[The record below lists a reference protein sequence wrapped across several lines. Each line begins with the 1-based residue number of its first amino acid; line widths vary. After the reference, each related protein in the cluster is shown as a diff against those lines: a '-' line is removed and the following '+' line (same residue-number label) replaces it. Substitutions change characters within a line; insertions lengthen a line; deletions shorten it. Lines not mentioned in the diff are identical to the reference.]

1 MPVLLGVLAS
11 VFIGVSDYYGR
22 YCARRAHAMTA
33 VGTAFIGGLGVTAVL
48 LYFVPSTIGYEAL
61 VLGAV
66 SGALMAVA
74 LSAMWHSMAISSAAV
89 ASPIVAAFTALGP
102 LVYGLATG
110 ERPSRIV
117 AAGIALAIVGLLAAV
132 IVPDLGGRL
141 RAGIA
146 FAVLAGACLR
156 SSDSTSGQDQPGQW
170 YVAGRQSTAG
180 GLGVDAGRHKSD
192 ANPPDAAAYASTP
205 RFDRRDVR
213 WRRDSYVD
221 CRIAERSGRRGR
233 GRGFA
238 LPDCHHRL
246 GGIVRRRPTPLV
258 AGNRHHRSPGR
269 HHPDDR
275 RLSTHV

>member
-22 YCARRAHAMTA
+22 YCARRAHAMTS
-33 VGTAFIGGLGVTAVL
+33 VGTAFMGGLGVTAVL
-48 LYFVPSTIGYEAL
+48 LYFVPSAIGYEAL

-132 IVPDLGGRL
+132 IVPDLGGPL

-146 FAVLAGACLR
+146 FAVLAGTCFAVATVLLARTSLDSGMWPAVSQRLVATVLMLVATRAMRIPQILPRTLR
-156 SSDSTSGQDQPGQW
+156 LPGFIGGVMGGAGIATLIAGLQRGPVGEVA
-170 YVAGRQSTAG
+170 VAGSLYPVVTIALAVLFDEDRLRWWQIIGITAV
-180 GLGVDAGRHKSD
+180 LAGTSLM
-192 ANPPDAAAYASTP
+192 T
-205 RFDRRDVR
+205 
-213 WRRDSYVD
+213 
-221 CRIAERSGRRGR
+221 IG
-233 GRGFA
+233 
-238 LPDCHHRL
+238 
-246 GGIVRRRPTPLV
+246 
-258 AGNRHHRSPGR
+258 
-269 HHPDDR
+269 
-275 RLSTHV
+275 

>member
-22 YCARRAHAMTA
+22 YCARRAHAMTS
-33 VGTAFIGGLGVTAVL
+33 VGTAFIAGLGVTAVL
-48 LYFVPSTIGYEAL
+48 LFFVPSTIGYEAL

-146 FAVLAGACLR
+146 FAVLAGACFAVATVLLARTSLDSGMWPAVSQRLVASVLMLVATRAMRIPQILPRRLR
-156 SSDSTSGQDQPGQW
+156 LPGLIGGMVGGAGIATLIAGLQRGPVGEVA
-170 YVAGRQSTAG
+170 VAGSLFPIVTIALAVLFDEDRLRWWQVIGITAV
-180 GLGVDAGRHKSD
+180 LAG
-192 ANPPDAAAYASTP
+192 TTLMT
-205 RFDRRDVR
+205 
-213 WRRDSYVD
+213 
-221 CRIAERSGRRGR
+221 IG
-233 GRGFA
+233 
-238 LPDCHHRL
+238 
-246 GGIVRRRPTPLV
+246 
-258 AGNRHHRSPGR
+258 
-269 HHPDDR
+269 
-275 RLSTHV
+275 

>member
-11 VFIGVSDYYGR
+11 VLIGVSDYFGR
-22 YCARRAHAMTA
+22 YCTRRAHAMTS
-33 VGTAFIGGLGVTAVL
+33 VGTAFIGGLAVTAVL
-48 LYFVPSTIGYEAL
+48 LFFVPSAIGYEAL

-74 LSAMWHSMAISSAAV
+74 LSAMWHSMAMSSAAV

-146 FAVLAGACLR
+146 FAVLAGACFAVATVLLARTSLDSGMWPAVSQRLVASVVMLVATRAMRIPQVLPRTLR
-156 SSDSTSGQDQPGQW
+156 LPGLIGGMVGGAGMATLIAGLQRGPVGEVA
-170 YVAGRQSTAG
+170 VAGSLYPIVTIALAVLFDEDRLRWWQVIGITAV
-180 GLGVDAGRHKSD
+180 LAGTSLM
-192 ANPPDAAAYASTP
+192 T
-205 RFDRRDVR
+205 
-213 WRRDSYVD
+213 
-221 CRIAERSGRRGR
+221 IG
-233 GRGFA
+233 
-238 LPDCHHRL
+238 
-246 GGIVRRRPTPLV
+246 
-258 AGNRHHRSPGR
+258 
-269 HHPDDR
+269 
-275 RLSTHV
+275 

>member
-22 YCARRAHAMTA
+22 YCARRAHAMTS

-146 FAVLAGACLR
+146 FAVLAGACFAVATVLLARTSLDSGMWPAVSQRLVASVLMLVATRAMRIPQILPRTLR
-156 SSDSTSGQDQPGQW
+156 LPGLIGGMVGGAGIATLIAGLQRGPVGEVA
-170 YVAGRQSTAG
+170 VAGSLFPIVTIALAVLFDEDRLRWWQVIGITAV
-180 GLGVDAGRHKSD
+180 LAG
-192 ANPPDAAAYASTP
+192 TTLMT
-205 RFDRRDVR
+205 V
-213 WRRDSYVD
+213 
-221 CRIAERSGRRGR
+221 G
-233 GRGFA
+233 
-238 LPDCHHRL
+238 
-246 GGIVRRRPTPLV
+246 
-258 AGNRHHRSPGR
+258 
-269 HHPDDR
+269 
-275 RLSTHV
+275 

>member
-22 YCARRAHAMTA
+22 YCARRAHAMTS

-141 RAGIA
+141 RAGIT
-146 FAVLAGACLR
+146 FAVLAGSAFAVATVLLARTSLDSGMWPAVSQRLVASVLMLVATRAMRIPQVLPRTLR
-156 SSDSTSGQDQPGQW
+156 FPGFVGGMFGGAGIATLIAGLQRGPVGEVA
-170 YVAGRQSTAG
+170 VAGSLFPIVTIALAVLFDEDRLRWWQVIGITAV
-180 GLGVDAGRHKSD
+180 LAG
-192 ANPPDAAAYASTP
+192 TTLMT
-205 RFDRRDVR
+205 V
-213 WRRDSYVD
+213 
-221 CRIAERSGRRGR
+221 G
-233 GRGFA
+233 
-238 LPDCHHRL
+238 
-246 GGIVRRRPTPLV
+246 
-258 AGNRHHRSPGR
+258 
-269 HHPDDR
+269 
-275 RLSTHV
+275 

>member
-22 YCARRAHAMTA
+22 YCARRAHAMTS

-141 RAGIA
+141 RAGIT
-146 FAVLAGACLR
+146 FAVLAGSAFAVATVLLARTSLDSGMWPAVSQRLVASVLMLVATRAMRIPQILPRRLR
-156 SSDSTSGQDQPGQW
+156 LPGLIGGMVGGAGIATLIAGLQRGPVGEVA
-170 YVAGRQSTAG
+170 VAGSLFPIVTIA
-180 GLGVDAGRHKSD
+180 LAVL
-192 ANPPDAAAYASTP
+192 
-205 RFDRRDVR
+205 FDEDRLR
-213 WRRDSYVD
+213 WWQ
-221 CRIAERSGRRGR
+221 II
-233 GRGFA
+233 
-238 LPDCHHRL
+238 
-246 GGIVRRRPTPLV
+246 GITVVLTGTSLMTI
-258 AGNRHHRSPGR
+258 G
-269 HHPDDR
+269 
-275 RLSTHV
+275 

>member
-11 VFIGVSDYYGR
+11 VLIGVSDYFGR
-22 YCARRAHAMTA
+22 YCTRRAHAMTS
-33 VGTAFIGGLGVTAVL
+33 VGTAFIGGLGVTVVL

-117 AAGIALAIVGLLAAV
+117 AAGIALAIVGLLVAV

-146 FAVLAGACLR
+146 FAVLAGTCFAVATVLLARTSLDSGMWPAVSQRMVATVLMLVATRAMRIPQILPRTLR
-156 SSDSTSGQDQPGQW
+156 LPGFIGGVMGGAGIATLIAGLQRGPVGEVA
-170 YVAGRQSTAG
+170 VAGSLYPIITIALAVLFDEDRLRWWQVIGITAV
-180 GLGVDAGRHKSD
+180 LAGTSLM
-192 ANPPDAAAYASTP
+192 T
-205 RFDRRDVR
+205 V
-213 WRRDSYVD
+213 
-221 CRIAERSGRRGR
+221 G
-233 GRGFA
+233 
-238 LPDCHHRL
+238 
-246 GGIVRRRPTPLV
+246 
-258 AGNRHHRSPGR
+258 
-269 HHPDDR
+269 
-275 RLSTHV
+275 

>member
-22 YCARRAHAMTA
+22 YCARRAHAMTS

-146 FAVLAGACLR
+146 FAVLAGACFAVATVLLARTSLDSGMWPAVSQRLVASVLMLVATRAMRIPQILPRTLR
-156 SSDSTSGQDQPGQW
+156 LPGLIGGMVGGAGIATLIAGLQRGPVGEVA
-170 YVAGRQSTAG
+170 VAGSLFPIVTIALAVLFDEDRLRWWQVIGITAV
-180 GLGVDAGRHKSD
+180 LAGTSLM
-192 ANPPDAAAYASTP
+192 T
-205 RFDRRDVR
+205 V
-213 WRRDSYVD
+213 
-221 CRIAERSGRRGR
+221 G
-233 GRGFA
+233 
-238 LPDCHHRL
+238 
-246 GGIVRRRPTPLV
+246 
-258 AGNRHHRSPGR
+258 
-269 HHPDDR
+269 
-275 RLSTHV
+275 

>member
-33 VGTAFIGGLGVTAVL
+33 VGTAFIGGLGVTVVL

-146 FAVLAGACLR
+146 FAVLAGACFAVATVLLARTSLDSGMWPAVSQRLVASVVMLVATRAMRIPQVLPRTLR
-156 SSDSTSGQDQPGQW
+156 LPGLIGGMVGGAGMATLIAGLQRGPVGEVA
-170 YVAGRQSTAG
+170 VAGSLYPVVTIALAVLFDEDRLRWWQVIGITAV
-180 GLGVDAGRHKSD
+180 LAG
-192 ANPPDAAAYASTP
+192 TTLMT
-205 RFDRRDVR
+205 V
-213 WRRDSYVD
+213 
-221 CRIAERSGRRGR
+221 G
-233 GRGFA
+233 
-238 LPDCHHRL
+238 
-246 GGIVRRRPTPLV
+246 
-258 AGNRHHRSPGR
+258 
-269 HHPDDR
+269 
-275 RLSTHV
+275 

>member
-22 YCARRAHAMTA
+22 YCARRAHAMTS
-33 VGTAFIGGLGVTAVL
+33 VGTAFIGGLGVTGVL

-146 FAVLAGACLR
+146 FAVLAGACFAVATVLLARTSLDSGMWPAVSQRLVATVLMLVATRAMRIPQILPRSLR
-156 SSDSTSGQDQPGQW
+156 LPGFIGGVMGGAGIATLIAGLQRGPVGEVA
-170 YVAGRQSTAG
+170 VAGSLYPIVTIALAVLFDEDRLRWWQVIGITAA
-180 GLGVDAGRHKSD
+180 LAG
-192 ANPPDAAAYASTP
+192 TTLMT
-205 RFDRRDVR
+205 
-213 WRRDSYVD
+213 
-221 CRIAERSGRRGR
+221 IG
-233 GRGFA
+233 
-238 LPDCHHRL
+238 
-246 GGIVRRRPTPLV
+246 
-258 AGNRHHRSPGR
+258 
-269 HHPDDR
+269 
-275 RLSTHV
+275 

>member
-11 VFIGVSDYYGR
+11 VLIGVSDYFGR
-22 YCARRAHAMTA
+22 YCTRRTQAMTS
-33 VGTAFIGGLGVTAVL
+33 VSTAFIGGLGVTAVL

-110 ERPSRIV
+110 ERPSRVV

-132 IVPDLGGRL
+132 IIPDLGGRL

-146 FAVLAGACLR
+146 FAVLAGTCFAVATVLLARTSLDSGMWPAVSQRMVAMLLMLVATRAMRIPQVLPRGLR
-156 SSDSTSGQDQPGQW
+156 LPGLIGGMVGGAGMATLIAGLQRGPVGEVA
-170 YVAGRQSTAG
+170 VAGSLYPIVTIALAVLFDEDRLRWWQVIGITAV
-180 GLGVDAGRHKSD
+180 LAGTSLM
-192 ANPPDAAAYASTP
+192 T
-205 RFDRRDVR
+205 
-213 WRRDSYVD
+213 
-221 CRIAERSGRRGR
+221 IG
-233 GRGFA
+233 
-238 LPDCHHRL
+238 
-246 GGIVRRRPTPLV
+246 
-258 AGNRHHRSPGR
+258 
-269 HHPDDR
+269 
-275 RLSTHV
+275 

>member
-22 YCARRAHAMTA
+22 YCARRAHAMTS
-33 VGTAFIGGLGVTAVL
+33 VGTAFMGGLGVTAVL
-48 LYFVPSTIGYEAL
+48 LYFVPSAIGYEAL

-132 IVPDLGGRL
+132 IVPDLGGPL

-146 FAVLAGACLR
+146 FAVLAGTCFAVATVLLARTSLDSGMWPAVSQRLVATVLMLVATRAMRIPQILPRTLR
-156 SSDSTSGQDQPGQW
+156 LPGFIGGVMGGAGIATLIAGLQRGPVGEVA
-170 YVAGRQSTAG
+170 VAGSLYPVVTIALAVLFDEDRLRWWQVIGITAV
-180 GLGVDAGRHKSD
+180 LAGTSLM
-192 ANPPDAAAYASTP
+192 T
-205 RFDRRDVR
+205 
-213 WRRDSYVD
+213 
-221 CRIAERSGRRGR
+221 IG
-233 GRGFA
+233 
-238 LPDCHHRL
+238 
-246 GGIVRRRPTPLV
+246 
-258 AGNRHHRSPGR
+258 
-269 HHPDDR
+269 
-275 RLSTHV
+275 

>member
-11 VFIGVSDYYGR
+11 VLIGVSDYFGR
-22 YCARRAHAMTA
+22 YCTRRAHAMTS
-33 VGTAFIGGLGVTAVL
+33 VGTAFIGGLAVTAVL
-48 LYFVPSTIGYEAL
+48 LFFVPSAIGYEAL

-74 LSAMWHSMAISSAAV
+74 LSAMWHSMAMSSAAV

-146 FAVLAGACLR
+146 FAVLAGACFAVATVLLARTSLDSGMWPAVSQRLVASVVMLVATRAMRIPQVLPRTLR
-156 SSDSTSGQDQPGQW
+156 LPGLIGGMVGGAGMATLIAGLQRGPVGEVA
-170 YVAGRQSTAG
+170 VAGSLYPIVTIALAVLFDEDRLRWWQVIGITAV
-180 GLGVDAGRHKSD
+180 LAG
-192 ANPPDAAAYASTP
+192 TTLMT
-205 RFDRRDVR
+205 V
-213 WRRDSYVD
+213 
-221 CRIAERSGRRGR
+221 G
-233 GRGFA
+233 
-238 LPDCHHRL
+238 
-246 GGIVRRRPTPLV
+246 
-258 AGNRHHRSPGR
+258 
-269 HHPDDR
+269 
-275 RLSTHV
+275 

>member
-1 MPVLLGVLAS
+1 
-11 VFIGVSDYYGR
+11 
-22 YCARRAHAMTA
+22 MTS

-146 FAVLAGACLR
+146 FAVLAGACFAVATVLLARTSLDSGMWPAVSQRLVASVLMLVATRAMRIPQILPRTLR
-156 SSDSTSGQDQPGQW
+156 LPGLIGGMVGGAGIATLIAGLQRGPVGEVA
-170 YVAGRQSTAG
+170 VAGSLYPIVTIALAVLFDEDRLRWWQVIGITAV
-180 GLGVDAGRHKSD
+180 LAG
-192 ANPPDAAAYASTP
+192 TTLMT
-205 RFDRRDVR
+205 V
-213 WRRDSYVD
+213 
-221 CRIAERSGRRGR
+221 G
-233 GRGFA
+233 
-238 LPDCHHRL
+238 
-246 GGIVRRRPTPLV
+246 
-258 AGNRHHRSPGR
+258 
-269 HHPDDR
+269 
-275 RLSTHV
+275 

>member
-146 FAVLAGACLR
+146 FAVLAGACFAVATVLLARTSLDSGMWPAVSQRLVASVVMLVATRAMRIPQVLPRTLR
-156 SSDSTSGQDQPGQW
+156 FPGLIGGMFGGAGIATLIAGLQRGPVGEVA
-170 YVAGRQSTAG
+170 VAGSLFPIVTIALAVLFDEDRLRWWQVIGITAV
-180 GLGVDAGRHKSD
+180 LAG
-192 ANPPDAAAYASTP
+192 TTLMT
-205 RFDRRDVR
+205 V
-213 WRRDSYVD
+213 
-221 CRIAERSGRRGR
+221 G
-233 GRGFA
+233 
-238 LPDCHHRL
+238 
-246 GGIVRRRPTPLV
+246 
-258 AGNRHHRSPGR
+258 
-269 HHPDDR
+269 
-275 RLSTHV
+275 

>member
-22 YCARRAHAMTA
+22 YCARRAHAMTS

-146 FAVLAGACLR
+146 FAVLAGACFAVATVLLARTSLDSGMWPAVSQRLVASVLVLVATRAMRIPQVLPRTLR
-156 SSDSTSGQDQPGQW
+156 LPGLIGGMVGGAGIATLIAGLQRGPVGEVA
-170 YVAGRQSTAG
+170 VAGSLFPIVTIALAVLFDEDRLRWWQVIGITAV
-180 GLGVDAGRHKSD
+180 LAG
-192 ANPPDAAAYASTP
+192 TTLMT
-205 RFDRRDVR
+205 V
-213 WRRDSYVD
+213 
-221 CRIAERSGRRGR
+221 G
-233 GRGFA
+233 
-238 LPDCHHRL
+238 
-246 GGIVRRRPTPLV
+246 
-258 AGNRHHRSPGR
+258 
-269 HHPDDR
+269 
-275 RLSTHV
+275 

>member
-22 YCARRAHAMTA
+22 YCARRAHAMTS

-110 ERPSRIV
+110 ERPSRVV

-146 FAVLAGACLR
+146 FAVLAGTCFAVATVLLARTSLDSGMWPAVSQRLVASVLMLVATRAMRIPQILPRTLR
-156 SSDSTSGQDQPGQW
+156 LPGFIGGVMGGAGIAALIAGLQRGPVGEVA
-170 YVAGRQSTAG
+170 VAGSLYPVVTIALAVLFDEDRLRWWQVIGITAV
-180 GLGVDAGRHKSD
+180 LAG
-192 ANPPDAAAYASTP
+192 TTLMT
-205 RFDRRDVR
+205 V
-213 WRRDSYVD
+213 
-221 CRIAERSGRRGR
+221 G
-233 GRGFA
+233 
-238 LPDCHHRL
+238 
-246 GGIVRRRPTPLV
+246 
-258 AGNRHHRSPGR
+258 
-269 HHPDDR
+269 
-275 RLSTHV
+275 

>member
-22 YCARRAHAMTA
+22 YCARRAHAMTS
-33 VGTAFIGGLGVTAVL
+33 VGTAFIGGLGVTGVL

-110 ERPSRIV
+110 ERPSRVV

-146 FAVLAGACLR
+146 FAVLAGACFAVATVLLARTSLDSGMWPAVSQRLVASVLMLVATRAMRIPQILPRRLR
-156 SSDSTSGQDQPGQW
+156 LPGLIGGMVGGAGIATLIAGLQRGPVGEVA
-170 YVAGRQSTAG
+170 VAGSLFPIVTIALAVLFDEDRLRWWQIIGITAVLTG
-180 GLGVDAGRHKSD
+180 TSLMTIG
-192 ANPPDAAAYASTP
+192 
-205 RFDRRDVR
+205 
-213 WRRDSYVD
+213 
-221 CRIAERSGRRGR
+221 
-233 GRGFA
+233 
-238 LPDCHHRL
+238 
-246 GGIVRRRPTPLV
+246 
-258 AGNRHHRSPGR
+258 
-269 HHPDDR
+269 
-275 RLSTHV
+275 

>member
-22 YCARRAHAMTA
+22 YCARRAHAMTS

-117 AAGIALAIVGLLAAV
+117 AAGIALAIVGLLVAV

-141 RAGIA
+141 RAGIT
-146 FAVLAGACLR
+146 FAVLAGSAFAVATVLLARTSLDSGMWPAVSQRLVASVVMLVATRAMRIPQMLPRTLR
-156 SSDSTSGQDQPGQW
+156 LPGLVGGMFGGAGIATLIAGLQRGPVGEVA
-170 YVAGRQSTAG
+170 VAGSLYPIVTIALAVLFDEDRLRWWQVIGITAV
-180 GLGVDAGRHKSD
+180 LAG
-192 ANPPDAAAYASTP
+192 TTLMT
-205 RFDRRDVR
+205 V
-213 WRRDSYVD
+213 
-221 CRIAERSGRRGR
+221 G
-233 GRGFA
+233 
-238 LPDCHHRL
+238 
-246 GGIVRRRPTPLV
+246 
-258 AGNRHHRSPGR
+258 
-269 HHPDDR
+269 
-275 RLSTHV
+275 

>member
-11 VFIGVSDYYGR
+11 VLIGVSDYFGR
-22 YCARRAHAMTA
+22 YCTRRAHAMTS
-33 VGTAFIGGLGVTAVL
+33 VGTAFIGGLAVTAVL
-48 LYFVPSTIGYEAL
+48 LFFVPSAIGYEAL

-74 LSAMWHSMAISSAAV
+74 LSAMWHSMAMSSAAV

-146 FAVLAGACLR
+146 FAVLAGACFAVATVLLARTSLDSGMWPAVSQRLVASVVMLVATRAMRIPQVLPRTLR
-156 SSDSTSGQDQPGQW
+156 LPGLIGGMVGGAGMATLIAGLQRGPVGEVA
-170 YVAGRQSTAG
+170 VAGSLYPVVTIALAVLFDEDRLRWWQVIGITAV
-180 GLGVDAGRHKSD
+180 LAG
-192 ANPPDAAAYASTP
+192 TTLMT
-205 RFDRRDVR
+205 V
-213 WRRDSYVD
+213 
-221 CRIAERSGRRGR
+221 G
-233 GRGFA
+233 
-238 LPDCHHRL
+238 
-246 GGIVRRRPTPLV
+246 
-258 AGNRHHRSPGR
+258 
-269 HHPDDR
+269 
-275 RLSTHV
+275 